1 MAGWKISGHDR
12 NRAQRR
18 GHIRPLPLRQVH
30 ISASVWGADHDGDRG
45 VLRQETVHRYGLP
58 VALSGRA
65 GVRVLLIKELLT
77 LTPLVGR
84 YVAEDEF
91 DVSSASSECGPS
103 ALIAVLSVAH
113 VGVSYFLY
121 VSTIRHDTRMLKK
134 KPCRFPHT
142 VYQEFLG
149 LTLVAASPAGHAGA
163 TACSLRSSG

>member
-1 MAGWKISGHDR
+1 MAGWKISCHDR

-58 VALSGRA
+58 VTLSICT
-65 GVRVLLIKELLT
+65 GVRIFLFEEFLT
-77 LTPLVGR
+77 FTPLVGR

-91 DVSSASSECGPS
+91 DVSPTSSECGPS
-103 ALIAVLSVAH
+103 ALIAVLSVTH